1 MSSKYRSLKK
11 SRKSVRKP
19 HSPRETKARGDSQA
33 EHSSSPGEARR
44 VLLDQV
50 EQWLPE
56 SMDVGGLQELL
67 VQAVEGFATEAG
79 LRVARCLL
87 EEELRRRCGERY
99 ARSPDREATRFGS
112 QRGVLILGG
121 QKVPID
127 KPRARYR
134 DDRGEVLLETYERLQ
149 RPDALPR
156 SALAKMVRGV
166 SCRDYEG
173 VLDLA
178 CNAVGVK
185 KSSVSRGFVRASA
198 DELEKL
204 RVRPLSDLRLVAL
217 FLDGLD
223 FAGEML
229 IVSVGLD
236 EQGHKHLLGLRQG
249 GSENAEVCT
258 SLLTELRERGLD
270 TKRPILAVLDGSK
283 ALACAVQQVWGER
296 ALIQSAAADQVHKKR
311 NVKAHLAAEH
321 HAELDRRLNVAY
333 HGHDYDAALQQLHET
348 ATWLNRLNPDA
359 ANSLREG
366 LEETLTVV
374 KLGLS
379 ETLRK
384 TLATTNP
391 IESALD
397 TARTVTRRVKRW
409 RDGSMKL
416 RWCAAGLLK
425 VEQKF
430 RRIKGYRDIPK
441 LISAL
446 EAQTLKPSTHPRKM
460 SA

>member
-1 MSSKYRSLKK
+1 MSAKYRSLKK
-11 SRKSVRKP
+11 SRKAVRKRCSSRDVSERGG
-19 HSPRETKARGDSQA
+19 SPAG
-33 EHSSSPGEARR
+33 SSSSCESRR

-50 EQWLPE
+50 ERWLPE
-56 SMDVGGLQELL
+56 SMAVGGLQELL
-67 VQAVEGFATEAG
+67 RQAVEGFATEAG
-79 LRVARCLL
+79 LRVAQCLL
-87 EEELRRRCGERY
+87 EDELLRRCGERY
-99 ARSPDREATRFGS
+99 RRSVEREATRFGS
-112 QRGVLILGG
+112 QPGVVILGG
-121 QKVPID
+121 QKVPII
-127 KPRARYR
+127 KPRARDL
-134 DDRGEVLLETYERLQ
+134 DDRGEVLLDTYQRLQ
-149 RPDALPR
+149 SPEALPR

-178 CNAVGVK
+178 RDAIGVK
-185 KSSVSRGFVRASA
+185 KSSVSRGFVKASA

-204 RVRPLSDLRLVAL
+204 RARPLQELRLVAL

-229 IVSVGLD
+229 IVGVGLD

-258 SLLTELRERGLD
+258 SLLAELRERGLD
-270 TKRPILAVLDGSK
+270 TQRPILAVLDGSK
-283 ALACAVQQVWGER
+283 ALAAAVQQVWGER
-296 ALIQSAAADQVHKKR
+296 AVIQRCQVHKKR
-311 NVKAHLAAEH
+311 NVKAHLAAED
-321 HAELDRRLNVAY
+321 HAELDRRLNLAY
-333 HGHDYDAALQQLHET
+333 HGDDYAAALQQLHDT

-359 ANSLREG
+359 ASSLREG
-366 LEETLTVV
+366 LEQTLTVV

-425 VEQKF
+425 VEKKF

-441 LISAL
+441 LITAL
-446 EAQTLKPSTHPRKM
+446 DALTRKPSTPPRKK

>member
-1 MSSKYRSLKK
+1 MSSKYRSSKK

-19 HSPRETKARGDSQA
+19 DPSRATKARGDSQI
-33 EHSSSPGEARR
+33 ERSSSPCEARR

-67 VQAVEGFATEAG
+67 VQTIEGFATEAG

-127 KPRARYR
+127 KPRARYL

-204 RVRPLSDLRLVAL
+204 RARPLSDLRLVAL
-217 FLDGLD
+217 FLDGID

-249 GSENAEVCT
+249 GSENAAVCT

-270 TKRPILAVLDGSK
+270 TQRPILAVLDGSK

-296 ALIQSAAADQVHKKR
+296 ALIQRCQVHKKR

-321 HAELDRRLNVAY
+321 HAELDRRLNIAY
-333 HGHDYDAALQQLHET
+333 HGHDYDAALQQLQDT

-359 ANSLREG
+359 ASSLREG

-397 TARTVTRRVKRW
+397 TTRTVTRRVKRW

-441 LISAL
+441 LITAL
-446 EAQTLKPSTHPRKM
+446 EALTLKHSTHQRKM
-460 SA
+460 SN

>member
-1 MSSKYRSLKK
+1 M
-11 SRKSVRKP
+11 
-19 HSPRETKARGDSQA
+19 A
-33 EHSSSPGEARR
+33 E
-44 VLLDQV
+44 VQK
-50 EQWLPE
+50 WLPRV
-56 SMDVGGLQELL
+56 MDVGGLQELL

-79 LRVARCLL
+79 LRVALCLL
-87 EEELRRRCGERY
+87 EEELLRRCGERY
-99 ARSPDREATRFGS
+99 RRLPDREATRFGS
-112 QRGVLILGG
+112 QPGVLVIGG
-121 QKVPID
+121 QKLPID
-127 KPRARYR
+127 KPRARYV
-134 DDRGEVLLETYERLQ
+134 DGRGEVLLETYERLQ
-149 RPDALPR
+149 RPEALPR

-178 CNAVGVK
+178 RDGIGVK
-185 KSSVSRGFVRASA
+185 KSSVSRGFVKASA

-204 RVRPLSDLRLVAL
+204 RARPLSALRLVAL
-217 FLDGLD
+217 FLDGVD

-229 IVSVGLD
+229 IVAMGLD
-236 EQGHKHLLGLRQG
+236 EHGHKHLLGLRQG
-249 GSENAEVCT
+249 GRENAEVCT

-270 TKRPILAVLDGSK
+270 TTRPILAVLDGSK
-283 ALACAVQQVWGER
+283 ALASAVKQVWGER
-296 ALIQSAAADQVHKKR
+296 ALIQRCQAHKKR
-311 NVKAHLAAEH
+311 NVKAPLAAEH
-321 HAELDRRLNVAY
+321 HAELDRRLNRAY
-333 HGHDYDAALQQLHET
+333 HGDNYEAALKQLHDT

-359 ANSLREG
+359 AHSLREG

-397 TARTVTRRVKRW
+397 TTRTVTRRVKRW

-425 VEQKF
+425 VEKKF

-441 LISAL
+441 LIAAL
-446 EAQTLKPSTHPRKM
+446 DALTTKPSTLPRKK

>member
-1 MSSKYRSLKK
+1 MSSKYRSSKK

-19 HSPRETKARGDSQA
+19 HPRRETQAREDLQA
-33 EHSSSPGEARR
+33 AHSSSSGEARR

-67 VQAVEGFATEAG
+67 VQAVEGSQP
-79 LRVARCLL
+79 
-87 EEELRRRCGERY
+87 RRDCESRGVCWKKNSGGG
-99 ARSPDREATRFGS
+99 AVSVMRSPDREATRFGS

-121 QKVPID
+121 QKVRID
-127 KPRARYR
+127 KPRARYL

-149 RPDALPR
+149 RPDALSR

-185 KSSVSRGFVRASA
+185 RSSVSRGFVRASA

-204 RVRPLSDLRLVAL
+204 RARPLSDLRLVAL
-217 FLDGLD
+217 FLDGIA

-236 EQGHKHLLGLRQG
+236 EQGRKHLLGLRQG

-270 TKRPILAVLDGSK
+270 TKRPILAVLDGAK
-283 ALACAVQQVWGER
+283 ALTCAVQQVWGER
-296 ALIQSAAADQVHKKR
+296 ALIQRCQVHKKR

-321 HAELDRRLNVAY
+321 HAELDRRLNIAY
-333 HGHDYDAALQQLHET
+333 HGHDYDAALKQLHDT

-366 LEETLTVV
+366 LEETLTIV

-397 TARTVTRRVKRW
+397 TTRTVTRRVKRW

-416 RWCAAGLLK
+416 R
-425 VEQKF
+425 
-430 RRIKGYRDIPK
+430 
-441 LISAL
+441 
-446 EAQTLKPSTHPRKM
+446 
-460 SA
+460 

>member
-1 MSSKYRSLKK
+1 MSSKYRSSKK
-11 SRKSVRKP
+11 SRKSVRKRP
-19 HSPRETKARGDSQA
+19 TTRETQAREDSQA
-33 EHSSSPGEARR
+33 AHSSLCGEARR

-56 SMDVGGLQELL
+56 SMDVGGLQEVLA
-67 VQAVEGFATEAG
+67 QAVEGFATEAG

-121 QKVPID
+121 QKVRID
-127 KPRARYR
+127 KPRARYL

-204 RVRPLSDLRLVAL
+204 RARPLSDLRLVAL

-236 EQGHKHLLGLRQG
+236 EQGRKHLLGLRQG

-270 TKRPILAVLDGSK
+270 TQRPILAVLDGSK

-296 ALIQSAAADQVHKKR
+296 ALIQRCQVHKKR

-321 HAELDRRLNVAY
+321 HAELDRRLNIAY
-333 HGHDYDAALQQLHET
+333 HGHDYDAALKQLHDT

-366 LEETLTVV
+366 LEETLTIV

-397 TARTVTRRVKRW
+397 TTRTVTRRVKRW

-441 LISAL
+441 LIAAL
-446 EAQTLKPSTHPRKM
+446 EALTLKPSTHPRKM